1 MGILD
6 TRLRWCIEA
15 RPPCSTAQRQCD
27 PYRHEHATA
36 RLIEAPAHSAKP
48 WADAMSHAGDEQL
61 SGYFDYRERSGHDDE
76 LDQETSRGVDEL
88 RKKSSEEK

>member
-1 MGILD
+1 
-6 TRLRWCIEA
+6 
-15 RPPCSTAQRQCD
+15 
-27 PYRHEHATA
+27 
-36 RLIEAPAHSAKP
+36 
-48 WADAMSHAGDEQL
+48 MSHAGDEQL